1 MKREIKGIRAKGC
14 VEKWFSPLW
23 WFPSWPFRNNR
34 RFQTVP
40 RGTEM
45 DLLLE
50 AWKGEGFGFER
61 KERRDGFDRKLYKA
75 VSRAILYFIFERH
88 ADWTR
93 TLTALVVMLYNA
105 LSLVRLSRWITPGKR
120 GPQPAT
126 RPIFRDIKYD
136 DDVARDGYN
145 FPPIQCCR
153 ELISDNYN
161 SWIRSFRPGFWE
173 TVATKMSMLNFCP
186 LPPLSKYCYR

>member
-105 LSLVRLSRWITPGKR
+105 LSLVRPSLSVDNTREKGATASHASDFSRYKIWRWCSKG
-120 GPQPAT
+120 
-126 RPIFRDIKYD
+126 
-136 DDVARDGYN
+136 
-145 FPPIQCCR
+145 
-153 ELISDNYN
+153 
-161 SWIRSFRPGFWE
+161 WI
-173 TVATKMSMLNFCP
+173 
-186 LPPLSKYCYR
+186 